1 MTPVTRLEVPPGTI
15 VSTVKRILWGH
26 VGQANRISREGL
38 AEEVGARLHAEV
50 DDRLVR
56 KAIEELRQTDPDG
69 ALIMSSSSV
78 DGYWIGSV
86 SELESANAEDLSRID
101 AAQRKIANRRRA
113 IDRLSVLQ
121 PTLPMALPAM
131 RQVYD

>member
-1 MTPVTRLEVPPGTI
+1 MTPVTRLEAPPGTVI
-15 VSTVKRILWGH
+15 STVKRILWGH
-26 VGQANRISREGL
+26 VGQANRISREAL

-86 SELESANAEDLSRID
+86 SELEHANAEDLSRIE
-101 AAQRKIANRRRA
+101 AAQRKIANRRKA
-113 IDRLSVLQ
+113 IDRLSILQ

-131 RQVYD
+131 RQAYD

>member
-1 MTPVTRLEVPPGTI
+1 MTPVTRLEAPPGTI

-26 VGQANRISREGL
+26 VGQDARISREAL

-56 KAIEELRQTDPDG
+56 RAIEELRQTDPDG

-86 SELESANAEDLSRID
+86 SELEQANAEDLSRID

-131 RQVYD
+131 RRLYD